1 MTDKFFESGVQ
12 CERQKYYRAAAE
24 FFFKACKETVSRRE
38 AFSHI
43 LRLTAKNLIDC
54 SYLEKLILE
63 YNELFDEA
71 EFRAYSDPEIS
82 NLFGTLYYFDFEII
96 EWDLEKAA
104 GFFWNGA
111 LRGCADSQYYLGL
124 MHEFGHGV
132 EQDYEEA
139 AKCYRIAYN
148 HGIEEALNGLE
159 RLERLEEK

>member
-1 MTDKFFESGVQ
+1 MTDNFFQSGVQ

-24 FFFKACKETVSRRE
+24 FFFKACKETASRSE

-96 EWDLEKAA
+96 EKDFEKAA
-104 GFFWNGA
+104 GFFLNSA
-111 LRGCADSQYYLGL
+111 LSGCVDSQYYLGL
-124 MHEFGHGV
+124 MYEFGHGV

-139 AKCYRIAYN
+139 AKFYRIAYN
-148 HGIEEALNGLE
+148 NGIEEALNGLK
-159 RLERLEEK
+159 RLEQKEI